1 MSVFSAHQGRDKMI
15 ARLSSR
21 CYWPKQYEDV
31 ADFVKFCKECQEI
44 KPPARYNVA
53 ELIPILPSKPLEIIT
68 TDIMGPLN
76 MTKEEN
82 KYIMII
88 CDHFTK
94 WIELYALKTME
105 AVEVASKISSFVCRH
120 GVPDKI
126 ITDQGTNYQS
136 NLISELYEVLD
147 IEKARTSPYHPES
160 DGLSERGNRTNKA
173 ALTALVNEKQ
183 DNWDVML
190 PFIQFAYNS
199 SVHATTRCTPFE
211 LMYGR
216 QPRIPLDLLIPEAK
230 IELDIDPEEY
240 ASNLRHALVDAYRLV
255 KKNRDMRMTK
265 EKINY
270 DRRVRAAN
278 YKVGDKV
285 LLLNEAKKAGI
296 SNKFRKS
303 WIGPYEIIEK
313 NENNVNYKIKPVKR
327 NGRSKW
333 VHRIN

>member
-1 MSVFSAHQGRDKMI
+1 
-15 ARLSSR
+15 
-21 CYWPKQYEDV
+21 
-31 ADFVKFCKECQEI
+31 
-44 KPPARYNVA
+44 
-53 ELIPILPSKPLEIIT
+53 
-68 TDIMGPLN
+68 
-76 MTKEEN
+76 
-82 KYIMII
+82 
-88 CDHFTK
+88 
-94 WIELYALKTME
+94 
-105 AVEVASKISSFVCRH
+105 
-120 GVPDKI
+120 
-126 ITDQGTNYQS
+126 
-136 NLISELYEVLD
+136 
-147 IEKARTSPYHPES
+147 
-160 DGLSERGNRTNKA
+160 
-173 ALTALVNEKQ
+173 VNEKQ

-240 ASNLRHALVDAYRLV
+240 ASNLRHTLVDAYRLV
-255 KKNRDMRMTK
+255 KKNRDMRMNK
-265 EKINY
+265 ENINY

-303 WIGPYEIIEK
+303 WIGPYEIIGK
-313 NENNVNYKIKPVKR
+313 NANNVNYKIKPVKR

-333 VHRIN
+333 VHQNKLKTFFANGKTKQLRM